1 MLARAVQWH
10 TEESGGSGGVA
21 VRDDG
26 LWWGSDY
33 RTSDD
38 DGSGGR
44 NSECGPLEMPGSGR
58 DVAPHQ
64 RPSQMQVSM
73 KTDTGSPGCRVRGTR
88 ALCAYACGETRFN
101 DADRF

>member
-1 MLARAVQWH
+1 MVLL
-10 TEESGGSGGVA
+10 SGMMNSRGGA
-21 VRDDG
+21 IIE
-26 LWWGSDY
+26 
-33 RTSDD
+33 RTDD

-73 KTDTGSPGCRVRGTR
+73 TDTGSHGCRVRGTR